1 MNDKVISDFQKM
13 LDVNIPIIY
22 IHNHD
27 FVRVD
32 EMIFQAV
39 GKDVRIEEWNSAVA
53 TVNFKTKEPIMRQSL
68 EDFLRSTYIPE
79 ASYTKERLV
88 VLKEIQYE
96 IENPTV
102 KTLLM
107 MIAQRRLYDK
117 GIETRGIGPY
127 STTVV
132 IVSSVDYV
140 PEELIPYVSYLEPSF
155 PDEAEINQL
164 ISAHRAVNHDEGE
177 GFDERDRKALLQSL
191 KGLTAFEIDRT
202 LDMAMSENGT
212 LRAEDTKMI
221 LAQKKQ
227 MVKKSGLLEFIDTPE
242 RNHDKPEQSIH
253 DNIGGLNHLKEYLEQ
268 KAEVMKEIVR
278 AQEYA
283 VRVPKGIFIVG
294 MPGCGKSLCAKA
306 TASLFGAPLLKMDMG
321 SMMGKYVGESE
332 GRLRSAIKLAEAAAP
347 CILWID
353 EIEKAFT
360 GVGSESSEV
369 ITRMFGYFLSWLQE
383 KTSNVYVVATAN
395 NAENLPPELKRKGR
409 FDEIFCVNLPTDKER
424 EAIFKVH
431 LNKKKNKAKAEVI
444 IPNEK
449 ELTELNRCT
458 KGFNGADIE
467 SVVDETLET
476 LFVELLKKNG
486 DSIKITI
493 DQLKKQAEKTISI
506 SASCKKQIEKMEKI
520 FGESSFID
528 ATTGEQTLKKK

>member
-1 MNDKVISDFQKM
+1 M

-32 EMIFQAV
+32 EMIAKAV
-39 GKDVRIEEWNSAVA
+39 GENVEIREWNSAVA
-53 TVNFKTKEPIMRQSL
+53 TVNFKFKTPIIRQSL
-68 EDFLRSTYIPE
+68 EDFLRTMYAPE
-79 ASYTKERLV
+79 SKFTEERIV
-88 VLKEIQYE
+88 VLKEIQDL
-96 IENPTV
+96 IDQPSV

-107 MIAQRRLYDK
+107 MIAQRRLYDHGYLSSREGK
-117 GIETRGIGPY
+117 VGPY
-127 STTVV
+127 STTIV

-140 PEELIPYVSYLEPSF
+140 PEELIPYVSYLEQTY
-155 PDEAEINQL
+155 PDETEINQL
-164 ISAHRAVNHDEGE
+164 IDAHIKVNNDQ
-177 GFDERDRKALLQSL
+177 GFDEKDRKALLQSL
-191 KGLTAFEIDRT
+191 KGLTPFEIDRT
-202 LDMAMSENGT
+202 LDMAMSENGN
-212 LRAEDTKMI
+212 LRASDTKMI
-221 LAQKKQ
+221 LQQKKQ
-227 MVKKSGLLEFIDTPE
+227 MVKKSGLLEFIE
-242 RNHDKPEQSIH
+242 KPETI
-253 DNIGGLNHLKEYLEQ
+253 DDIGGLDHLKEYL
-268 KAEVMKEIVR
+268 KAKAKVMKEIIK
-278 AQEYA
+278 AQDFA

-306 TASLFGAPLLKMDMG
+306 TAALFNAPLLKMDMG

-360 GVGSESSEV
+360 GVGSESGEV

-409 FDEIFCVNLPTDKER
+409 FDEIFCVNLPTDDER
-424 EAIFKVH
+424 KAIFRVH
-431 LNKKKNKAKAEVI
+431 LNKKKNKAKSDII
-444 IPNEK
+444 IPDEK
-449 ELTELNRCT
+449 ELSKLNSCTE
-458 KGFNGADIE
+458 GFNGADIE
-467 SVVDETLET
+467 SVVDETLEN
-476 LFVELLKKNG
+476 LFIELLDNNS

-493 DQLKKQAEKTISI
+493 DKLKKQAEKTISI

-520 FGESSFID
+520 FEEASFID
-528 ATTGEQTLKKK
+528 AKTGEQTSKKKSSK

>member
-1 MNDKVISDFQKM
+1 MNDIVTKEFQKM
-13 LDVNIPIIY
+13 LDINIPIIY

-32 EMIFQAV
+32 EMIAHAV
-39 GKDVRIEEWNSAVA
+39 GKNVVIREWNSAVA
-53 TVNFKTKEPIMRQSL
+53 TVNFKDKSPIMRQSL
-68 EDFLRSTYIPE
+68 EDFLREMYGPE
-79 ASYTKERLV
+79 GQYSNERIV
-88 VLKEIQYE
+88 ILKEIQDLIDQQE
-96 IENPTV
+96 I

-117 GIETRGIGPY
+117 GDKNRKKGPY

-132 IVSSVDYV
+132 IVSSVDHV
-140 PEELIPYVSYLEPSF
+140 PEELIPYVSYLEQPY
-155 PDEAEINQL
+155 PDEHEINQL
-164 ISAHRAVNHDEGE
+164 INAHREVNNDEGFKE
-177 GFDERDRKALLQSL
+177 QDRKALLQSL

-202 LDMAMSENGT
+202 LDMAMSENGN
-212 LRAEDTKMI
+212 LRASDTKMI
-221 LAQKKQ
+221 LQQKKQ
-227 MVKKSGLLEFIDTPE
+227 MVKKSGLLEFVDIPE
-242 RNHDKPEQSIH
+242 SMSIES
-253 DNIGGLNHLKEYLEQ
+253 IGGLDHLKKYLTA
-268 KAEVMKEIVR
+268 KSEVMKEMIR
-278 AQEYA
+278 AKEFA

-306 TASLFGAPLLKMDMG
+306 TSALFKAPLLKMDMG

-353 EIEKAFT
+353 EIEKAFN

-409 FDEIFCVNLPTDKER
+409 FDEIFCVNLPNDKER

-431 LNKKKNKAKAEVI
+431 LEKKQRTAESRVI
-444 IPNEK
+444 IPEEK
-449 ELTELNRCT
+449 DLSKLNSCTE
-458 KGFNGADIE
+458 GFNGADIE
-467 SVVDETLET
+467 SVVDETLES
-476 LFVELLKKNG
+476 LFIELLKKKG
-486 DSIKITI
+486 DTITIKIEDLI
-493 DQLKKQAEKTISI
+493 NQAKKTISI
-506 SASCKKQIEKMEKI
+506 SASCQKQIKKMKEV
-520 FGESSFID
+520 FEQSSFID
-528 ATTGEQTLKKK
+528 ATTGEQTLKKKS

>member
-1 MNDKVISDFQKM
+1 MNDKLISDFQKM

-32 EMIFQAV
+32 EMISRAV
-39 GKDVRIEEWNSAVA
+39 GKNVKIEEWNSAIA
-53 TVNFKTKEPIMRQSL
+53 TVNFKNKEPIMRQSL
-68 EDFLRSTYIPE
+68 EDFLCATYVPE
-79 ASYTKERLV
+79 GSYTKERIV

-96 IENPTV
+96 IDKPTV

-117 GIETRGIGPY
+117 GFETKDGIVFGPY

-132 IVSSVDYV
+132 IVSSVDHV
-140 PEELIPYVSYLEPSF
+140 PEELIPYVSYLEPAY
-155 PDEAEINQL
+155 PKDNEIDQL
-164 ISAHRAVNHDEGE
+164 INAHLAVNHDEGFSE
-177 GFDERDRKALLQSL
+177 HDRKALHQSL
-191 KGLTAFEIDRT
+191 KGLTSFEIDRT
-202 LDMAMSENGT
+202 LDMAMSRNGN
-212 LRAEDTKMI
+212 LRASDTEMI
-221 LAQKKQ
+221 LKQKKQ
-227 MVKKSGLLEFIDTPE
+227 MVKKSGLLEFIEAKEKIED
-242 RNHDKPEQSIH
+242 
-253 DNIGGLNHLKEYLEQ
+253 IGGLDYLKKYLNAKSQ
-268 KAEVMKEIVR
+268 VMKEVVK
-278 AQEYA
+278 AQDYA

-306 TASLFGAPLLKMDMG
+306 TAALFNAPLLKMDMG

-332 GRLRSAIKLAEAAAP
+332 GRLRSAIKLAEATAP

-409 FDEIFCVNLPTDKER
+409 FDEIFCVNLPTETER
-424 EAIFKVH
+424 KAIFKVH
-431 LNKKKNKAKAEVI
+431 LNKKKNKAKDNKVI

-449 ELTELNRCT
+449 ELSKLNNST

-467 SVVDETLET
+467 SVVDETLES
-476 LFVELLKKNG
+476 LFIDLLKKNS
-486 DSIKITI
+486 DSITITI

-520 FGESSFID
+520 FGEASFID
-528 ATTGEQTLKKK
+528 ATTGKQTLKKK

>member
-1 MNDKVISDFQKM
+1 M
-13 LDVNIPIIY
+13 LDVNTPIIY

-32 EMIFQAV
+32 ELIRSAV
-39 GKDVRIEEWNSAVA
+39 GKNVAIREWNSAVGN
-53 TVNFKTKEPIMRQSL
+53 VSFITKEQDIRQELHVFL
-68 EDFLRSTYIPE
+68 ESIYSDR
-79 ASYTKERLV
+79 YTKERIV
-88 VLKEIQYE
+88 VLKEIQDIINE
-96 IENPTV
+96 ASI

-107 MIAQRRLYDK
+107 LIAQRRLYDK
-117 GIETRGIGPY
+117 SEPDYR
-127 STTVV
+127 TTIIIASSCDVV
-132 IVSSVDYV
+132 PD
-140 PEELIPYVSYLEPSF
+140 ELIPYVSYLEPDY
-155 PDEAEINQL
+155 PDPEEIKEL
-164 ISAHRAVNHDEGE
+164 INMHLEVNHDT
-177 GFDERDRKALLQSL
+177 GFNPSDYDVLQQSL

-202 LDMAMSENGT
+202 LDMAMSENGN
-212 LRAEDTKMI
+212 LRASDTKMI

-227 MVKKSGLLEFIDTPE
+227 MVKKSGLLEFIETPE
-242 RNHDKPEQSIH
+242 TIDS
-253 DNIGGLNHLKEYLEQ
+253 IGGLDYLKSYLRGKSQ
-268 KAEVMKEIVR
+268 VMREIIR
-278 AQEYA
+278 AKKYA

-306 TASLFGAPLLKMDMG
+306 TAALFNAPLLKMDMG

-360 GVGSESSEV
+360 GVGSDSSEV

-409 FDEIFCVNLPTDKER
+409 FDEIFCVNLPEPEEKV
-424 EAIFKVH
+424 AIFKVH
-431 LNKKKNKAKAEVI
+431 LNKKREKSNYLVEIPAE
-444 IPNEK
+444 EDLK
-449 ELTELNRCT
+449 KLDKCT
-458 KGFNGADIE
+458 DGFNGADIE

-476 LFVELLKKNG
+476 LFIKSLDKDEKE
-486 DSIKITI
+486 DIIKITI
-493 DQLKKQAEKTISI
+493 ESLKEQAQKTISI
-506 SASCKKQIEKMEKI
+506 SASCKNQIKNMEKI

-528 ATTGEQTLKKK
+528 ATTGKQTLKK

>member
-1 MNDKVISDFQKM
+1 M
-13 LDVNIPIIY
+13 LDVNTPIIY

-32 EMIFQAV
+32 EIIKSAV
-39 GKDVRIEEWNSAVA
+39 GKNVTIREWNSAVGN
-53 TVNFKTKEPIMRQSL
+53 VSFGTKEQDMRQELHVFL
-68 EDFLRSTYIPE
+68 EGIYSDRYL
-79 ASYTKERLV
+79 KERIV
-88 VLKEIQYE
+88 VLKEIQDMINE
-96 IENPTV
+96 TQI

-107 MIAQRRLYDK
+107 LIAQRRLYDK
-117 GIETRGIGPY
+117 SEPDYR
-127 STTVV
+127 TTIIIASSCDVV
-132 IVSSVDYV
+132 PD
-140 PEELIPYVSYLEPSF
+140 ELIPYVSYLEPDY
-155 PDEAEINQL
+155 PDPEEIKEL
-164 ISAHRAVNHDEGE
+164 INIHLEVNHDT
-177 GFDERDRKALLQSL
+177 GFNPSDYDVLQQSL

-202 LDMAMSENGT
+202 LDMAMSENGN
-212 LRAEDTKMI
+212 LRASDTKMI

-227 MVKKSGLLEFIDTPE
+227 MVKKSGLLEFIETPE
-242 RNHDKPEQSIH
+242 TIDS
-253 DNIGGLNHLKEYLEQ
+253 IGGLDYLKSYLRGKSQ
-268 KAEVMKEIVR
+268 VMREIIR
-278 AQEYA
+278 AKKYA

-306 TASLFGAPLLKMDMG
+306 TAALFNAPLLKMDMG

-353 EIEKAFT
+353 EIEKAFN
-360 GVGSESSEV
+360 GVGGESSEV

-409 FDEIFCVNLPTDKER
+409 FDEIFCVNLPEDNER

-431 LNKKKNKAKAEVI
+431 LEKKQRNAESKVI
-444 IPNEK
+444 IPKK
-449 ELTELNRCT
+449 EELSKLNSCT

-467 SVVDETLET
+467 SVVDETLEN
-476 LFVELLKKNG
+476 LFIELLHSNRG
-486 DSIKITI
+486 SIEITI
-493 DQLKKQAEKTISI
+493 DKLREQAQKTISI
-506 SASCKKQIEKMEKI
+506 SASCKNQIKNMEKI

-528 ATTGEQTLKKK
+528 ATTGKQTLKN

>member
-1 MNDKVISDFQKM
+1 MNDKIISDFQKM

-32 EMIFQAV
+32 EMIAQAV
-39 GKDVRIEEWNSAVA
+39 GENVEIREWNSAVA
-53 TVNFKTKEPIMRQSL
+53 TVNFKFKTPIIRQSL
-68 EDFLRSTYIPE
+68 EDFLRTMYVPE
-79 ASYTKERLV
+79 GKYTEERIV
-88 VLKEIQYE
+88 VLKEIQDL
-96 IENPTV
+96 IDQPSV

-107 MIAQRRLYDK
+107 MIAQRRLYDHGYVSSREGK
-117 GIETRGIGPY
+117 VGPY
-127 STTVV
+127 STTIV
-132 IVSSVDYV
+132 IVSSVDHV
-140 PEELIPYVSYLEPSF
+140 PIELIPYVSYLEQPF
-155 PDEAEINQL
+155 PQSKEIDEL
-164 ISAHRAVNHDEGE
+164 IQAHLDVNNDHGLNEQ
-177 GFDERDRKALLQSL
+177 DREVLKQSL

-202 LDMAMSENGT
+202 LDMAMSENGN
-212 LRAEDTKMI
+212 LRASDTKMI
-221 LAQKKQ
+221 LKQKKQ
-227 MVKKSGLLEFIDTPE
+227 MVKKSGLLEFIESTEKID
-242 RNHDKPEQSIH
+242 D
-253 DNIGGLNHLKEYLEQ
+253 IGGLDHLKEYLEA
-268 KAEVMKEIVR
+268 KSRVMKEVVK
-278 AQEYA
+278 AQDFA

-306 TASLFGAPLLKMDMG
+306 TAALFNAPLLKMDMG

-409 FDEIFCVNLPTDKER
+409 FDEIFCVNLPTDAER

-431 LNKKKNKAKAEVI
+431 LNKKKNKAKSEII
-444 IPNEK
+444 IPDEK
-449 ELTELNRCT
+449 ELSKLNSCT

-467 SVVDETLET
+467 SVVDETLES
-476 LFVELLKKNG
+476 LFIKLLDKNG
-486 DSIKITI
+486 DTITI
-493 DQLKKQAEKTISI
+493 DIKDLKEQAEKTISI
-506 SASCKKQIEKMEKI
+506 SASCQKQIKKMKDV
-520 FGESSFID
+520 FDESSFID
-528 ATTGEQTLKKK
+528 ATTGKQTLKKTSSK

>member
-32 EMIFQAV
+32 EMIADAV
-39 GKDVRIEEWNSAVA
+39 GKNVRIEEWNSAVA
-53 TVNFKTKEPIMRQSL
+53 TVNFKNKEPIMRQSL
-68 EDFLRSTYIPE
+68 EDFLRSTYVPDG
-79 ASYTKERLV
+79 SYTKERIV
-88 VLKEIQYE
+88 VLKEIQDL
-96 IENPTV
+96 IDQPTV

-107 MIAQRRLYDK
+107 MIAQRRLYDHGFETK
-117 GIETRGIGPY
+117 DGIVYGPY
-127 STTVV
+127 STTLV
-132 IVSSVDYV
+132 IVSSVDHV
-140 PEELIPYVSYLEPSF
+140 PEELIPYISYLEPYY
-155 PDEAEINQL
+155 PDDNEINQL
-164 ISAHRAVNHDEGE
+164 INAHRDVNHDEGFKE
-177 GFDERDRKALLQSL
+177 QDRKELLQSL

-202 LDMAMSENGT
+202 LDMAMSENGN
-212 LRAEDTKMI
+212 LRASDTKMI

-227 MVKKSGLLEFIDTPE
+227 MVKKSGLLEFVETPE
-242 RNHDKPEQSIH
+242 TIES
-253 DNIGGLNHLKEYLEQ
+253 IGGLDYLKDYLKGKSQ
-268 KAEVMKEIVR
+268 VMKEMIR
-278 AQEYA
+278 AKEYA

-306 TASLFGAPLLKMDMG
+306 TAGLFNAPLLKMDMG

-332 GRLRSAIKLAEAAAP
+332 GRLRNAIKLAEAAAP

-409 FDEIFCVNLPTDKER
+409 FDEIFCVNLPEDEER

-431 LNKKKNKAKAEVI
+431 LEKKQRNAESKVI
-444 IPNEK
+444 IPKK
-449 ELTELNRCT
+449 EELYKLNSCT

-467 SVVDETLET
+467 SVVDETLES
-476 LFVELLKKNG
+476 LFIELLEGKG
-486 DSIKITI
+486 DAINITI
-493 DQLKKQAEKTISI
+493 EDLKKQAEKTISI
-506 SASCKKQIEKMEKI
+506 SASCQKQIKKMKEV
-520 FGESSFID
+520 FDESSFID
-528 ATTGEQTLKKK
+528 AQTGKQTLKKK

>member
-32 EMIFQAV
+32 EMIAQAV
-39 GKDVRIEEWNSAVA
+39 GESVEIREWNSAVA
-53 TVNFKTKEPIMRQSL
+53 TVNFKLKTPIIRQSL
-68 EDFLRSTYIPE
+68 EDFLRTIYVPE
-79 ASYTKERLV
+79 GKFIEERIV
-88 VLKEIQYE
+88 VLKEIQDL
-96 IENPTV
+96 IDQPSV

-107 MIAQRRLYDK
+107 MIAQRRLYDHGYESSREGK
-117 GIETRGIGPY
+117 VGPY
-127 STTVV
+127 STTIV
-132 IVSSVDYV
+132 IVSSVDHI
-140 PEELIPYVSYLEPSF
+140 PEELIPYVSYLEQPF
-155 PDEAEINQL
+155 PEPEEINDL
-164 ISAHRAVNHDEGE
+164 IQAHLDVNDDHGLNEQ
-177 GFDERDRKALLQSL
+177 EREELKQSL

-202 LDMAMSENGT
+202 LDMAMSENGN
-212 LRAEDTKMI
+212 LRASDTKMI
-221 LAQKKQ
+221 LKQKKQ
-227 MVKKSGLLEFIDTPE
+227 MVKKSGLLEFIDATE
-242 RNHDKPEQSIH
+242 KID
-253 DNIGGLNHLKEYLEQ
+253 DIGGLDYLKEYL
-268 KAEVMKEIVR
+268 KAKADVMKNIVE
-278 AQEYA
+278 AQKFA
-283 VRVPKGIFIVG
+283 IRVPKGIFIVG

-306 TASLFGAPLLKMDMG
+306 TAALFNGVPLLKMDMG

-332 GRLRSAIKLAEAAAP
+332 GRLRRAIKLAEAAAP
-347 CILWID
+347 CVLWID

-409 FDEIFCVNLPTDKER
+409 FDEIFCVKLPIPEER

-431 LNKKKNKAKAEVI
+431 LNKKKNRATSKLI
-444 IPNEK
+444 IPDDK
-449 ELTELNRCT
+449 ELSKLKVCT

-467 SVVDETLET
+467 SVVDETLES
-476 LFVELLKKNG
+476 LFIDHLNKNS

-493 DQLKKQAEKTISI
+493 DELKKQAQKTISI
-506 SASCKKQIEKMEKI
+506 SAACKKQITNMKKI
-520 FGESSFID
+520 FKDASFID
-528 ATTGEQTLKKK
+528 AKTGEQTLGKEDIDE